1 MMVQICMPTDQLM
14 LLLQSGAL
22 KLEHIRALDMQS
34 QNALRAALI
43 QSLYCPPTAGGQ
55 RECS

>member
-43 QSLYCPPTAGGQ
+43 QSLHYPPTAGGQ

>member
-1 MMVQICMPTDQLM
+1 MMVQICMPTDRLM
-14 LLLQSGAL
+14 MLLQSGAL

-43 QSLYCPPTAGGQ
+43 QSLHYPLTEGGD
-55 RECS
+55 RERS